1 MKMSGGYV
9 LIFAVIL
16 VASICLEWADAQQRG
31 SFNFAK
37 KTGGE
42 REGDLTPSAI
52 AGVSIGCVAGV
63 AGLFV
68 TVFFCYYVYR
78 QQKQHDSSFNN
89 SFDPS
94 RKI

>member
-1 MKMSGGYV
+1 MAFGNA
-9 LIFAVIL
+9 LTFAAIL
-16 VASICLEWADAQQRG
+16 VATMCMELAQAQQRG

-52 AGVSIGCVAGV
+52 AGVAIACVAGV

-78 QQKQHDSSFNN
+78 QQKQHEGSSNN
-89 SFDPS
+89 SFDRP
-94 RKI
+94 RKV